1 MKPIFAALM
10 LLSLAALAN
19 GSQISNADLIGHW
32 RYQDETQSC
41 DYTFAADGSFTGE
54 VKQEK
59 RTISKFAGRW
69 ILKGRLI
76 LYHYVSDRY
85 GRIPAG
91 AEDQDQLLSV
101 KRDSFLIR
109 AANGARRR
117 YRRVR

>member
-1 MKPIFAALM
+1 MKQVLAALL
-10 LLSLAALAN
+10 LLSVAALAN
-19 GSQISNADLIGHW
+19 GSQINRPDLVGHW

-54 VKQEK
+54 VKQGNK
-59 RTISKFAGRW
+59 TISKFAGRW
-69 ILKGRLI
+69 ILKGNLI
-76 LYHYVSDRY
+76 HYHYVSDRY

-101 KRDSFLIR
+101 KRDSFLIQ

-117 YRRVR
+117 YHRMR